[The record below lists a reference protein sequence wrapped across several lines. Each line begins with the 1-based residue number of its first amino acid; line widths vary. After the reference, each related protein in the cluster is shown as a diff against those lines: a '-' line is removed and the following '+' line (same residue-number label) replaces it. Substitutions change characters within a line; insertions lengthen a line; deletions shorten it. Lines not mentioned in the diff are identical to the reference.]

1 MTNTKLDIH
10 KSCNRFP
17 PSLSYFV
24 FFQNHNVVV
33 LVFFLFWYVHGRSK
47 IPAIGN
53 LAGRLN
59 LILALEESRS
69 YLQKSV

>member
-1 MTNTKLDIH
+1 MQAISSIFIIFCFLPEPQ
-10 KSCNRFP
+10 SCD
-17 PSLSYFV
+17 V
-24 FFQNHNVVV
+24 
-33 LVFFLFWYVHGRSK
+33 VFFLFWYVHGRRK

>member
-1 MTNTKLDIH
+1 MQPISSIFIIFCFLPEPQR
-10 KSCNRFP
+10 CGVGF
-17 PSLSYFV
+17 
-24 FFQNHNVVV
+24 
-33 LVFFLFWYVHGRSK
+33 FFLFWYVHGRSK

-69 YLQKSV
+69 YL